1 MLAAFGGQVGA
12 ILDER
17 ADSPAPPG
25 TDPLAVRE
33 RDLLRQV
40 TQYRKDHGLTAGT
53 QGGRLARQVA
63 ELEERVA
70 ALVSNAMSSTLA
82 ELIPLIRE

>member
-1 MLAAFGGQVGA
+1 MGA
-12 ILDER
+12 ILAER
-17 ADSPAPPG
+17 AGSPAPPEA
-25 TDPLAVRE
+25 DSLVVRE

-40 TQYRKDHGLTAGT
+40 TQYRKDHGLTAGM
-53 QGGRLARQVA
+53 QGVRLARRVA

-82 ELIPLIRE
+82 ELTPRIRE